1 MLPKKLRKVCDTEMG
16 SNVVKLKI
24 AVLDKANVKPLQTI
38 LLRRVTEGEK
48 LHPVHSQCLHTSDY
62 TN

>member
-1 MLPKKLRKVCDTEMG
+1 MTEMG

-24 AVLDKANVKPLQTI
+24 AVLNNANVKPVQTV
-38 LLRRVTEGEK
+38 LLRRVTKGDK

-62 TN
+62 RN

>member
-1 MLPKKLRKVCDTEMG
+1 MG

-24 AVLDKANVKPLQTI
+24 AVLNNANVKPVQTV
-38 LLRRVTEGEK
+38 LLRRVTKGDK

-62 TN
+62 RNWSYSWAQPTRCNV